1 MAMKIAVL
9 LSGNGTTL
17 QNLIDKTASA
27 MIDAEIVCV
36 ISSRADAYGLER
48 ARKHNI
54 PAYHTTVSFKQDRA
68 QFNREIWGWVR
79 EHKAELVVLAG
90 FMCLIEVPED
100 YANKI
105 INVHPA
111 LLPAFG
117 GQGMY
122 GSRVHQAVL
131 DYGAKVSGCTVHF
144 VDSEYDHGPIIL
156 QEPVPVFENDSLET
170 LSARVQA
177 RERELYMRA
186 LQLLAKGR
194 VKIEGRKV
202 KIT

>member
-1 MAMKIAVL
+1 MKIAVL

-54 PAYHTTVSFKQDRA
+54 PAYHTTVSFKQDSA
-68 QFNREIWGWVR
+68 QFNKEIWGWVR

-122 GSRVHQAVL
+122 GARVHQAVL

>member
-36 ISSRADAYGLER
+36 IASRADAYGLER

-54 PAYHTTVSFKQDRA
+54 PAYHTTVSFKQDSA

-79 EHKAELVVLAG
+79 DHKAELVVLAG

>member
-1 MAMKIAVL
+1 MKIAVL

-54 PAYHTTVSFKQDRA
+54 PAYHTTVSFKQDSA

-90 FMCLIEVPED
+90 FMCLIEVPAD

-122 GSRVHQAVL
+122 GARVHQAVL

>member
-54 PAYHTTVSFKQDRA
+54 PAYHTTVSFKQDSA

-122 GSRVHQAVL
+122 GARVHQAVL